1 MSTEFSQ
8 VRSPKT
14 VLATIRGMRC
24 PHHGY
29 PEAAWLEPESIL
41 PPGLCW
47 YRLPS
52 GKIAP
57 LKRARVKAAV
67 NTATISLGLA
77 WAVLFQTGD
86 TLVSSEKIGISS
98 FSGAWDGTEIV
109 TFDVDGIGPTS
120 INLADSAT
128 AIGTASEAANF
139 VANWFGVTGF
149 DALLSVFAFDNATT
163 GNVDL
168 YFVSKTPGGLGQH
181 DVSVAVAGGTGAAT
195 DPATSDN
202 IAIGDITAVDTDA
215 DTLTIDATVTLPPG
229 LGLMVKEPLAS
240 IDAIKKGGI
249 RYEEHS
255 FNITENLGLLTS
267 GTLEIGSMYWDQG
280 IATAFPE
287 IQSL

>member
-1 MSTEFSQ
+1 MPTEFSQ

-14 VLATIRGMRC
+14 VLATSRGMRC

-47 YRLPS
+47 YKLPS

-77 WAVLFQTGD
+77 WAVLFQMGD

-98 FSGAWDGTEIV
+98 FSGAWDGTEVV
-109 TFDVDGIGPTS
+109 TIDVDGLGPTS
-120 INLADSAT
+120 INLADSTT
-128 AIGTASEAANF
+128 AISTASEAAAF

-149 DALLSVFAFDNATT
+149 DALLSVFVFDNTTT

-168 YFVSKTPGGLGQH
+168 YFVSKTPGVQGLH
-181 DVSVAVAGGTGAAT
+181 DVTVTVAGGTGAAT
-195 DPATSDN
+195 DPAASDN
-202 IAIGDITAVDTDA
+202 IAIGDVTAVDTDQ

-240 IDAIKKGGI
+240 IDAIKSGGI

-255 FNITENLGLLTS
+255 FNITENFGLLTS
-267 GTLEIGSMYWDQG
+267 GTLELGSMYWDQEM
-280 IATAFPE
+280 ATAFPE